1 MSDYLW
7 DKTGEPEEDVEQLE
21 NLLGTLRYEPRPLK
35 LPEDFG
41 ARTTARNSFRAQ
53 QRPFTW
59 QRLALA
65 ASLLLT
71 LLAGAWLIAKLNQRE
86 VQHESAQQNNNAPSN
101 SATGT
106 NDKTPQHDVASVNVL
121 NDKPVPTPTQ
131 KSVIEPVNYPR
142 PKRVFHRDGAIAK
155 RHAPPALAGQPHELI
170 ARNTPSHIDTD
181 GEMTPEQKEAMEKL
195 LLALHIASAKLN
207 YAQREMQEASAR
219 KPETR

>member
-7 DKTGEPEEDVEQLE
+7 DKTGEAEEDVERLE

-41 ARTTARNSFRAQ
+41 AHTTARNSFRAQ

-71 LLAGAWLIAKLNQRE
+71 LLAGAWLVAKFNQRE
-86 VQHESAQQNNNAPSN
+86 VRREAAHQNSSAPVN

-106 NDKTPQHDVASVNVL
+106 NDKASQHDVANVNHT
-121 NDKPVPTPTQ
+121 NDQPVPAPTQ
-131 KSVIEPVNYPR
+131 KSVIVPVNYPHPR
-142 PKRVFHRDGAIAK
+142 RVSKRGGANVK
-155 RHAPPALAGQPHELI
+155 RNAPQVLAGQPHEQV
-170 ARNTPSHIDTD
+170 AA
-181 GEMTPEQKEAMEKL
+181 MTPEQKEAMEKL

>member
-21 NLLGTLRYEPRPLK
+21 NLLGTLRYEPRPFK

-41 ARTTARNSFRAQ
+41 ARNAARNSFRAQ

-71 LLAGAWLIAKLNQRE
+71 LLAGAWLVMKLNQRE
-86 VQHESAQQNNNAPSN
+86 VQHGVAQRNNNAPVN
-101 SATGT
+101 NATST
-106 NDKTPQHDVASVNVL
+106 NDKARQHDVANVNVI
-121 NDKPVPTPTQ
+121 NDQPVPTPTQ
-131 KSVIEPVNYPR
+131 TPGIVPVNYHRKPR
-142 PKRVFHRDGAIAK
+142 VSKHDGARAK
-155 RHAPPALAGQPHELI
+155 RHALPAPNGQAREQVAKVTPPTRAEIQ
-170 ARNTPSHIDTD
+170 
-181 GEMTPEQKEAMEKL
+181 EATEKL
-195 LLALHIASAKLN
+195 MLALRITSAKLN